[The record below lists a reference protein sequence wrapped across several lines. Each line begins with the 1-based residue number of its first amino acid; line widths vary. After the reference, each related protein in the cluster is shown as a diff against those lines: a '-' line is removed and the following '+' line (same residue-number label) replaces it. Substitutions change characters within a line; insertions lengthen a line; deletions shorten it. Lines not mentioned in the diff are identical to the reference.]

1 MLTRLY
7 SPASTRSRR
16 RTAPSPELGDL
27 LGSGGSPS
35 LAPAGGEPPAPLL
48 ERRTTALL
56 LDAAMLAVAV
66 VVLAL
71 VSRTPSP
78 TGGIPPEPLGW
89 SIAFSI
95 TVLVSFALRGFYADR
110 FRQQLLEELRLVVVG
125 VAIAAATVIAARVLV
140 ENDSYAASQTV
151 RHSLLAIALLV
162 AGRIVLLKTQA
173 RRRALGVG
181 SQPALIVGA
190 GRVGNLVAR
199 RLLENPQVGLRP
211 IGFLDNNPLELDGA
225 SANLPVLGS
234 EKDFD
239 RMASAH
245 GVRHVI
251 VTFSRAPHEVLL
263 SIVRECWARGI
274 TVSLVPR
281 LFEVEG
287 ERFTTRY
294 LGGLPLIG
302 VRPTS
307 QRSWQFL
314 VKHLFDR
321 VGAAVLLVG
330 ALPLLT
336 VIAMAV
342 LATMGRPLLYRQRRV
357 GRDGHVFSMLKFRT
371 MTVSANNEPEADA
384 DWADEQ
390 LATGAPA
397 AVAAVADRMTPVGW
411 FLRRFGL
418 DELPQLWNVLR
429 GDMSLVG
436 PRPERVGYAQRFGEH
451 VYRYDDRHRVK
462 AGITGWAQVHGL
474 RGKTSLS
481 DRVEWDNHYIENW
494 SLWLDFKIFVMT
506 LTALAQGRGR

>member
-1 MLTRLY
+1 MPTRLH
-7 SPASTRSRR
+7 SPASTRLRR
-16 RTAPSPELGDL
+16 RNSPSLEVRDLFGD
-27 LGSGGSPS
+27 GVSPS
-35 LAPAGGEPPAPLL
+35 LAPAGAEPPAPLL

-95 TVLVSFALRGFYADR
+95 TVLAAFALRGVYADR

-162 AGRIVLLKTQA
+162 AGRTVLLKTQG

-181 SQPALIVGA
+181 AQPALIVGA

-199 RLLENPQVGLRP
+199 RLLEAPQVGLRP
-211 IGFLDNNPLELDGA
+211 IGFLDTNPLELDGE
-225 SANLPVLGS
+225 SSGLPVLGS
-234 EKDFD
+234 EGELD
-239 RMASAH
+239 RVASEH

-251 VTFSRAPHEVLL
+251 VTFSTAPHEVLL
-263 SIVRECWARGI
+263 SIVRECWVKGI

-287 ERFTTRY
+287 ERFTARY

-302 VRPTS
+302 VRPSS
-307 QRSWQFL
+307 QRTWQFA
-314 VKHLFDR
+314 VKHVVDR

-330 ALPLLT
+330 ALPILAT
-336 VIAMAV
+336 VSVAV

-371 MTVSANNEPEADA
+371 MTVSAHNEPEADA
-384 DWADEQ
+384 DWAEEQ
-390 LATGAPA
+390 LATGTPA
-397 AVAAVADRMTPVGW
+397 AVAAVVDRMTPLGR
-411 FLRRFGL
+411 FLRRFSL
-418 DELPQLWNVLR
+418 DELPQLWNVLW

-436 PRPERVGYAQRFGEH
+436 PRPERVGYAERFGEH